1 MAIKKRSGKG
11 ELERNPSEDIKKRRS
26 AIKRIAAALAGAVG
40 AGVLA
45 KPTESW
51 GRYISIEGSYVDTV
65 YVSGYR
71 SYSSYTS
78 YYNSYRSHYSSV
90 PPPYSSSRR

>member
-1 MAIKKRSGKG
+1 VAIKKRAGKG
-11 ELERNPSEDIKKRRS
+11 ELERNPSEDTKKRRS

-45 KPTESW
+45 KPTKSW